1 MSWISPTGYNDP
13 SSDWSNETNAYD
25 DDTGTKATS
34 TGSGWSGFLEFEIS
48 GGFLC
53 NKVRFYAEVQYAPRD
68 IDIDAYYDDGSGWG
82 VDWHD
87 VYQGSFTALA
97 WVEKSFPLQ
106 TVTKARIRFN
116 NTISG
121 QRLLYEFDFW
131 KVEPS
136 APGYGNCVGLWR
148 MNDNAANKTVKDS
161 SRKGNDGQA
170 ERNTE
175 DLHATGKIDGAL
187 TFNGTSD
194 YINCGH
200 PNDLK
205 FGTGDFSF
213 AIWFKLSVSPQ
224 SSYPVLISKGMYYT
238 NGGYLFYIVSNKLK
252 VYLDAKGPIDGDTIV
267 NDNSW
272 HLGIVV
278 KEGND
283 ITLYLDSVFDG
294 SDTKTGV
301 DITSD
306 IDVGIGARGLPSP
319 NNYFDN
325 TIDVV
330 AIFDA
335 ALTEAEI
342 AYLWNGG
349 NGVEDLAIGRPLVGG
364 SLAAGRRGL
373 AG

>member
-53 NKVRFYAEVQYAPRD
+53 NKVRFYAEVQYTPRD

-82 VDWHD
+82 VDWHN

-136 APGYGNCVGLWR
+136 APSYGNCVGLWR
-148 MNDNAANKTVKDS
+148 MNDNAVSKTVKDS
-161 SRKGNDGQA
+161 SMEGNDGQA

-187 TFNGTSD
+187 DFNGSSD
-194 YINCGH
+194 FITVGYD
-200 PNDLK
+200 PNLD
-205 FGTGDFSF
+205 FGTGDFSISLWF
-213 AIWFKLSVSPQ
+213 NSDVAGSGTGYDIIDKRAANDGWAIAWLGQAGNATGKIWVKVLGTSTTCATAHPYQTWHHLVAVRSSGVTTIYIGASADTNTLSQ
-224 SSYPVLISKGMYYT
+224 AGD
-238 NGGYLFYIVSNKLK
+238 VSN
-252 VYLDAKGPIDGDTIV
+252 
-267 NDNSW
+267 
-272 HLGIVV
+272 
-278 KEGND
+278 
-283 ITLYLDSVFDG
+283 G
-294 SDTKTGV
+294 SDVRMGKRLNQYFNGR
-301 DITSD
+301 
-306 IDVGIGARGLPSP
+306 IDAVILFNR
-319 NNYFDN
+319 
-325 TIDVV
+325 
-330 AIFDA
+330 
-335 ALTEAEI
+335 ALSAEEI

>member
-161 SRKGNDGQA
+161 SRKDNDGQA
-170 ERNTE
+170 EQNTE

-187 TFNGTSD
+187 DFNGSLDFITVGYDPSLD
-194 YINCGH
+194 
-200 PNDLK
+200 
-205 FGTGDFSF
+205 FGTGDFSIE
-213 AIWFKLSVSPQ
+213 IWFNTDVAANRQTYGL
-224 SSYPVLISKGMYYT
+224 LGKGDI
-238 NGGYLFYIVSNKLK
+238 NLGWYIKLK
-252 VYLDAKGPIDGDTIV
+252 GFAGGIGKIIYGVRELSETGTIEMGIETWYQVILVRSSGTVTLYV
-267 NDNSW
+267 NNVEDNSKV
-272 HLGIVV
+272 LAGDV
-278 KEGND
+278 D
-283 ITLYLDSVFDG
+283 DSEPLIIG
-294 SDTKTGV
+294 RKSSDYFNGR
-301 DITSD
+301 
-306 IDVGIGARGLPSP
+306 IDAVILFNR
-319 NNYFDN
+319 
-325 TIDVV
+325 
-330 AIFDA
+330 
-335 ALTEAEI
+335 ALSAEEI